1 MSKHKQLCMLLLEGD
16 SYFNDENVDTEKINK
31 DITIKG
37 YCRNGSCKTNEESI
51 DALAAYIFKKFKDS
65 IKVKQ
70 RYNNYD
76 ECLLMWISDKLF
88 KMHLKSI
95 DKKDVNNYMDGTTLN
110 EAYKNYLEKYKGI
123 FDYWAFLDMIKGLKE
138 ANLKYMSEYY
148 KLLNLICKIITG
160 YYNGT
165 QTKQFYKYPAD
176 CSHQYKNLYLN
187 IYKCKPYL
195 DLLNKLKGIYDDF
208 SSFIKKNSSNSKLA
222 AKLQTL
228 TPKDGKEM
236 KAVRGFKTYDISNT
250 KCKFPQKK
258 ITNPKKAD
266 KSPLQSSSKEEPPP
280 QPQKKDSP
288 SPPPPSGQLKNSQ
301 HETPPSPQG
310 SNVLPKTKEGG
321 SNPQNGQGASKIE
334 SMDSESSKSN
344 TGGASGDVSNPNSE
358 NRGPGGV
365 INDKIDSEGK
375 SNDGTSK
382 RTNDAGTSPPGPQAS
397 SQAAGSE
404 NQGNMDGDT
413 QSVQKNGTNT
423 PKGIDAGPGNTKDN
437 ENIEESGK
445 KDSNDVAGKQNTHP
459 ESGSPSSGTGN
470 GDSNEGGAGLGAGGQ
485 DSETGGGQGSQVRDS
500 GSGTSGGSG
509 SDTDNQE
516 GGTGGDKENQEGP
529 DGSGN
534 DGGGTDSTPG
544 EKEPQNTPWPSFDI
558 KPYIYMIASK
568 GMEQINNASKLFNEH
583 KEKITDAIDN
593 INSLYNTSVSNLK
606 TTFINFTEFFNNFI
620 NNLSIDSKQVEDPPD
635 SGDKQSGSGGT
646 GDDPPT
652 PNAPSEGPKD
662 SDDNK
667 PGSDGTEGDP
677 PTRDDPSKP
686 QKDPPQQDLPQQDLP
701 QQDLSQQNPHQPSS
715 DASQTLKAP
724 QTSPTPPTMQTTQ
737 NSKEQ
742 GQEHKP
748 PQDPSG
754 NHNSDQTDKEGSQK
768 LMPASVTK
776 QENPGTELKGNEITK
791 IGGSYVLKEYK
802 QFVILTIVF
811 LIPIALAIMYQYL
824 SFGRRKKLK
833 GKKNMKKV
841 INLFGANK
849 TTKTVI
855 NSSDGKKQIQI
866 IIKSSGQK
874 KQTIKSIN
882 SVYGEKSPSLNIY
895 QLMQADPVPF
905 INLFF
910 LLIFFVYKRKENT
923 IE

>member
-1 MSKHKQLCMLLLEGD
+1 MSKHKQMCKLLLEGD

-148 KLLNLICKIITG
+148 KLLSHICKVIT
-160 YYNGT
+160 YYNDKGAES
-165 QTKQFYKYPAD
+165 KQFSKNSIG
-176 CSHQYKNLYLN
+176 CRRQYKTLYNNIYECKSYLN
-187 IYKCKPYL
+187 
-195 DLLNKLKGIYDDF
+195 LLNKLKGIYDDF
-208 SSFIKKNSSNSKLA
+208 RSYAFKKNGSNNNLA

-228 TPKDGKEM
+228 TTPNGVEM
-236 KAVRGFKTYDISNT
+236 DAVRGFKTYDISNT
-250 KCKFPQKK
+250 KCKRKVK
-258 ITNPKKAD
+258 KKAD
-266 KSPLQSSSKEEPPP
+266 PKKPDSPGLPPSSKEEPPP

-344 TGGASGDVSNPNSE
+344 TGGASGDARNPNSE
-358 NRGPGGV
+358 NRGPDGELNDPISSGAESGNMDNGV
-365 INDKIDSEGK
+365 NGSESSEGK
-375 SNDGTSK
+375 SPDGTSK

-397 SQAAGSE
+397 SQSAGSE

-620 NNLSIDSKQVEDPPD
+620 NNLTIDSKQVEDPPD

-686 QKDPPQQDLPQQDLP
+686 QKDPPQQDLPQQ
-701 QQDLSQQNPHQPSS
+701 NPHQPSS
-715 DASQTLKAP
+715 DASK
-724 QTSPTPPTMQTTQ
+724 TSQGSQDQHNSQTTQ
-737 NSKEQ
+737 NSSTSQTSLLPSSKEQ
-742 GQEHKP
+742 AQEQKL

-754 NHNSDQTDKEGSQK
+754 NQNSDRTDKEGPQK
-768 LMPASVTK
+768 LVPASVTK

-802 QFVILTIVF
+802 QFVILTIV
-811 LIPIALAIMYQYL
+811 LLVPIALAIMYQYL

-866 IIKSSGQK
+866 IIKSS
-874 KQTIKSIN
+874 
-882 SVYGEKSPSLNIY
+882 
-895 QLMQADPVPF
+895 
-905 INLFF
+905 
-910 LLIFFVYKRKENT
+910 
-923 IE
+923 